1 MRTLRRPM
9 FKIGGKAEAGNDGI
23 MSGLTDREQLQAGTK
38 IEPFSALTADT
49 YGSPYYDNQVSMDNL
64 RRFRDLGMSNPYKEL
79 SGRAGFNTIG
89 DYLTRPAEKSIFG
102 KIKEASPKVQE
113 ERASASSGEQNI
125 ELNPFKNII
134 RKDDE
139 LYNIPKN
146 NNDNGNGDSNGS
158 NGSNVV
164 TQAEK
169 NDLLKARAKEFEEL
183 LNPGA
188 RKRVINNALAAA
200 SKAAG
205 DSAGKTTL
213 QTIADMVTAG
223 AGATSEIDKT
233 KQKAA
238 ELAIGESI
246 QKGIYASKPKTKN
259 AVETMMALI
268 AKGKRSEDNPE
279 GRTDDEES
287 YFQANIKGKSSED
300 RFLDIETNLG
310 RSRAVADKYKDDKNF
325 AGVLPF
331 NKKDQKEFIN
341 NAPLGSVVYM
351 NPPKDSLYEIIEKD
365 GKKEL
370 QFLSKEKG

>member
-1 MRTLRRPM
+1 MRTLKRPM

-23 MSGLTDREQLQAGTK
+23 MSGLVDRKQLQNGT
-38 IEPFSALTADT
+38 ALQKFQ
-49 YGSPYYDNQVSMDNL
+49 S
-64 RRFRDLGMSNPYKEL
+64 
-79 SGRAGFNTIG
+79 IG
-89 DYLTRPAEKSIFG
+89 DIQEIIPYNMKGAEIKDKYDFDFPINLKSTFIA
-102 KIKEASPKVQE
+102 ENPQP
-113 ERASASSGEQNI
+113 QNI
-125 ELNPFKNII
+125 ETTSEGDIFYTGGKPEFKKKPDEVYLGQKDPQGSLEGITFPKTDEVKKLLQPDTEPKINL
-134 RKDDE
+134 KDDG
-139 LYNIPKN
+139 P
-146 NNDNGNGDSNGS
+146 
-158 NGSNVV
+158 NVV

-169 NDLLKARAKEFEEL
+169 NDILKARAKEFEEL

-200 SKAAG
+200 SAQFGKSEGNTMSDIANAITAA
-205 DSAGKTTL
+205 
-213 QTIADMVTAG
+213 
-223 AGATSEIDKT
+223 AGATGKMDEI

-259 AVETMMALI
+259 AVETMMELI

-279 GRTDDEES
+279 GRTDDEEA

-300 RFLDIETNLG
+300 RFLDIEANLG

-370 QFLSKEKG
+370 QFLGKEKG

>member
-1 MRTLRRPM
+1 MRTLKRPM

-23 MSGLTDREQLQAGTK
+23 MSGLVDRGQYANSNAADLFKSIGTPDRLEGLSYIPKVKTEQEILQEK
-38 IEPFSALTADT
+38 INAYTPKIDPSEVENFL
-49 YGSPYYDNQVSMDNL
+49 
-64 RRFRDLGMSNPYKEL
+64 
-79 SGRAGFNTIG
+79 IG
-89 DYLTRPAEKSIFG
+89 DIDLSTGLPKQKPFPETPGLSFPKDAVAMGVATDVDTSVSNEKDGDTS
-102 KIKEASPKVQE
+102 KIGS
-113 ERASASSGEQNI
+113 
-125 ELNPFKNII
+125 
-134 RKDDE
+134 KDT
-139 LYNIPKN
+139 
-146 NNDNGNGDSNGS
+146 
-158 NGSNVV
+158 GSNVV

-169 NDLLKARAKEFEEL
+169 NELLKARAKEFEEL

-200 SKAAG
+200 SAEFGKSTGNTMSDIANAITAA
-205 DSAGKTTL
+205 
-213 QTIADMVTAG
+213 
-223 AGATSEIDKT
+223 AGATGKMDET

-259 AVETMMALI
+259 AVETMMELI

-279 GRTDDEES
+279 GRTDDEEA

-300 RFLDIETNLG
+300 RFLGIEADLG

-370 QFLSKEKG
+370 QFLGKEKG